1 MSQHTRQKRQA
12 QIDSIMEIV
21 DQDKLCIIPSSLF
34 RLVLD
39 DHMMLQEKAIAIND
53 SMAKTLDANSR
64 SLETIAGH
72 MEKVANSVEILSNN
86 ASQDTLLE
94 KLDNLTAAITST
106 NLSMASRSGVPS
118 VDQNCNKLLQ
128 ERFTLTQK
136 IYRDERLCQI
146 YTEGLAEEIQF
157 APSKFRAH
165 VGPNALENE
174 KKHLRAKTIF
184 EVQTQMKI
192 MQDAILDWRK
202 RINDI
207 DVEIEVGTA
216 GNETL
221 KETVSTKITTQEEA
235 ARAKVE
241 KESIAKVLETYNK
254 EKTSGGP
261 EFLLTERVNENPK
274 NFRGRGRGRGT
285 RRGK

>member
-12 QIDSIMEIV
+12 QIDSILEIV
-21 DQDKLCIIPSSLF
+21 DQDKLCIIPSSLL

-39 DHMMLQEKAIAIND
+39 DHMMLQEKAISIND
-53 SMAKTLDANSR
+53 SISKTLDANSH

-72 MEKVANSVEILSNN
+72 MEKVANSVENMSNN
-86 ASQDTLLE
+86 ASQNTLLE

-146 YTEGLAEEIQF
+146 YTEGLTEENKF
-157 APSKFRAH
+157 APPKFRAH
-165 VGPNALENE
+165 VGPNASENE

-184 EVQTQMKI
+184 EVQTQMNI
-192 MQDAILDWRK
+192 MQDAIQDWRK
-202 RINDI
+202 RINEI
-207 DVEIEVGTA
+207 DVEIEVGIA
-216 GNETL
+216 GNDTL
-221 KETVSTKITTQEEA
+221 KETVSAKITTQEEA
-235 ARAKVE
+235 ARTKVE
-241 KESIAKVLETYNK
+241 KESITKILETYAN
-254 EKTSGGP
+254 EKASGGP
-261 EFLLTERVNENPK
+261 EFLLTERSNENPK
-274 NFRGRGRGRGT
+274 NSRGRPRGRIP
-285 RRGK
+285 RRGR